1 MSNDWDGWYQG
12 DKPASDPAFEQT
24 RDYRVQA
31 PGGARPAGWP
41 TQPPGKSGSAGRGG
55 DGPAYGVPGNSGT
68 GYGVSGNSA
77 PGNTGTG
84 QSGTG
89 YDRTRFGGAG
99 NDGAGYG
106 RPGGGRRGW
115 RRWMRPKRIL
125 LILGALV
132 VVLAILGTYLYFN
145 VNGKLNRANVLTAY
159 NGRPAPTAGTNWLI
173 TGSDSRGGLT
183 RAQEAQLAL
192 GHDVAGGR
200 SDTIMVLHIPANGDP
215 PVLVSIPRDS
225 YVPIPGYGWNK
236 INAAYALGGPKLLAE
251 TVQNVTG
258 LYINHYLGIG
268 LGGLVDSVNA
278 VGGVRLCLP
287 AAVKDPLAGLN
298 LPKGCQN
305 LNGGQVLS
313 FVRTR
318 NFPLGDLQ
326 REEDQRLL
334 LSALLKKMTSA
345 GVLFNPFAIIPAANS
360 IAATLDVDPSVQLLD
375 LYSVGQA
382 LRSPVSTSVPFGS
395 FQNTSAGSVIRWDSA
410 KALQLFSDLAKDKPV
425 PKSLLSGTSLQGTA

>member
-1 MSNDWDGWYQG
+1 MSNDWQGWYQG
-12 DKPASDPAFEQT
+12 DKPAPDSAYERT
-24 RDYRVQA
+24 RDYRVQ
-31 PGGARPAGWP
+31 PQGGAPAAGWP
-41 TQPPGKSGSAGRGG
+41 NQPPARSGSTGRRSDGGAGYSGG
-55 DGPAYGVPGNSGT
+55 TGNNSGT
-68 GYGVSGNSA
+68 GYNNGAGY
-77 PGNTGTG
+77 G
-84 QSGTG
+84 SGTG
-89 YDRTRFGGAG
+89 YSGTSTGYGGAG
-99 NDGAGYG
+99 DDGLGYYG
-106 RPGGGRRGW
+106 RGGGRRGW

-125 LILGALV
+125 LILGTLV
-132 VVLAILGTYLYFN
+132 VVLAIVGTYLYFN
-145 VNGKLNRANVLTAY
+145 TNGKLNRANVLTAY
-159 NGRPAPTAGTNWLI
+159 SGRPAPTAGTNWLI

-192 GHDVAGGR
+192 GHNVAGAR
-200 SDTIMVLHIPANGDP
+200 SDTIMVLHIPANGNP

-225 YVPIPGYGWNK
+225 YVPIPGYGMNK

-268 LGGLVDSVNA
+268 LGGLVDAVNA

-287 AAVKDPLAGLN
+287 AALKDPKAGLN

-326 REEDQRLL
+326 REQDQRLL

-345 GVLFNPFAIIPAANS
+345 GTLFNPFAIIPAANS
-360 IAATLDVDPSVQLLD
+360 IAGTLDVDPSVQLLD

-382 LRSPVSTSVPFGS
+382 LKNPESTSVPFGY
-395 FQNTSAGSVIRWDSA
+395 FQNTGAGSVIRWNKT
-410 KALQLFSDLAKDKPV
+410 KALELFGDLAKDKAV
-425 PKSLLSGTSLQGTA
+425 PKSLLSSTSLQGTA

>member
-12 DKPASDPAFEQT
+12 DKPAPDSAYEQT

-41 TQPPGKSGSAGRGG
+41 SQPPAKSGSTSRPGGAGYSAPGS
-55 DGPAYGVPGNSGT
+55 GVPGS
-68 GYGVSGNSA
+68 SA
-77 PGNTGTG
+77 PGSGTG
-84 QSGTG
+84 QSGTSYG
-89 YDRTRFGGAG
+89 RTS
-99 NDGAGYG
+99 AGYG
-106 RPGGGRRGW
+106 GVGDNGYGYGGRGGGRRGW

-125 LILGALV
+125 LILGTLV
-132 VVLAILGTYLYFN
+132 VVLAIVGTYLYFN
-145 VNGKLNRANVLTAY
+145 VNGKLNRVNVLTAY

-183 RAQEAQLAL
+183 RAQEDQLAL

-215 PVLVSIPRDS
+215 PTLVSIPRDS

-236 INAAYALGGPKLLAE
+236 INAAYAIGGPKLLAE
-251 TVQNVTG
+251 TIQNVTG

-326 REEDQRLL
+326 REQDQRLL

-345 GVLFNPFAIIPAANS
+345 GVLFNPFAIIPAADS
-360 IAATLDVDPSVQLLD
+360 IAGTLDVDPSVQLLD

-382 LRSPVSTSVPFGS
+382 LRDPVSTSVPFGG
-395 FQNTSAGSVIRWDSA
+395 FQNTNVGSVVTWNKSQ
-410 KALQLFSDLAKDKPV
+410 ALEFFGDLAKDKPL